1 MSSRLRNRGFTL
13 IEVLVALVLLSIGLL
28 GLAKLQF
35 WGVKHTGSAYFRT
48 QATQLAN
55 EMVER
60 MRSNPAAV
68 ADGKYQWQEADDEK
82 CDDENYKKE
91 REDLP
96 DCRTTSCT
104 PDQMATYDLFA
115 VACGLNKN
123 KGEEGVSGLLPQ
135 GTLRVSCKNTG
146 LASCIVKI
154 HWQESDDVD
163 AKVEAKGSFVQMTV
177 VP

>member
-1 MSSRLRNRGFTL
+1 MTSKQHSRGFTL

-60 MRSNPAAV
+60 MRSNPMAV
-68 ADGKYQWQEADDEK
+68 V
-82 CDDENYKKE
+82 
-91 REDLP
+91 DLEYSAGRGACKSVDCP
-96 DCRTTSCT
+96 KQPTDCRAT
-104 PDQMATYDLFA
+104 PCNQMAQNDLYA
-115 VACGLNKN
+115 VACGLNG
-123 KGEEGVSGLLPQ
+123 KGDHQGIDDLLPQ
-135 GTLRVSCKNTG
+135 GGLEVSCTQNGST
-146 LASCIVKI
+146 SCIVEVC
-154 HWQESDDVD
+154 WQESDDVKAD
-163 AKVEAKGSFVQMTV
+163 SVAEGRFVRMTV